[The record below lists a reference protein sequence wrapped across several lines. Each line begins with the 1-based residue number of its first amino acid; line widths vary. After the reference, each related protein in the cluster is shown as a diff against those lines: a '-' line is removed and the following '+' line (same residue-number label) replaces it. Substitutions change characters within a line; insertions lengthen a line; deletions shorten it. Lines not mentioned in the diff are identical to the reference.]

1 MGGKREEVEFN
12 IFRTCLLFDLNCHE
26 FLNYDS
32 SNLSYYKCSL
42 LTCSKLTIETLV
54 QGVKYFQSLK

>member
-1 MGGKREEVEFN
+1 MGGNWKEVKFN
-12 IFRTCLLFDLNCHE
+12 IFGTCLLFDLNCHE

-42 LTCSKLTIETLV
+42 LTCSKLTIETIV
-54 QGVKYFQSLK
+54 QDAKYFQSLQ